1 MTDKPAHTL
10 VIGTGVI
17 GPSLALCLALAGH
30 PTALV
35 ARRSEAIPEAEAA
48 IETAFREL
56 AEAELLPVSAEG
68 WRGRLSFGNDLA
80 AAASDAE
87 FAFEAISEDAEAK
100 QALFVALEAVAPP
113 EAILASTT
121 SGMAVDIIARKCA
134 RKYRVAVAH
143 FANPP
148 HLMPAV
154 EVVPGSAT
162 DGAVMDRLCAFVH
175 DLGKQPI
182 RLKRDLP
189 GHLFNRLQFALMR
202 EAFALVRNGAA
213 DAEDIDKV
221 VKEGY
226 ALRLAAEG
234 PLEKAD
240 LAGLSLVASVAQY
253 LYPDLD
259 TSQTPEDLNGM
270 IQDGN
275 SGAKAGRGFFDWTPE
290 RSVAV
295 VAERNQEV
303 IRHLKRLRARRGTM
317 EGG

>member
-1 MTDKPAHTL
+1 MTDKAAHTL
-10 VIGTGVI
+10 VIGSGAM

-30 PTALV
+30 DTVLV
-35 ARRSEAIPEAEAA
+35 ARRAAALRAAESA
-48 IETAFREL
+48 IESAYREL
-56 AEAELLPVSAEG
+56 AEADLLPPTADG
-68 WRGRLSFGNDLA
+68 WRGRLSFGGDLPQA
-80 AAASDAE
+80 ARNAD
-87 FAFEAISEDAEAK
+87 FAFEAIAENVEAK
-100 QALFVALEAVAPP
+100 QALFAALDAAAPP
-113 EAILASTT
+113 RAILASTT
-121 SGMAVDIIARKCA
+121 SGMAVDIIAAKCQRKG
-134 RKYRVAVAH
+134 RVAVAH

-162 DGAVMDRLCAFVH
+162 DGAVMDDLCAFVH
-175 DLGKQPI
+175 GLGKQPI

-213 DAEDIDKV
+213 SAEDIDKV

-240 LAGLSLVASVAQY
+240 LAGLSLVASVAEY

-259 TSQTPEDLNGM
+259 TSQTPEDLTAM
-270 IQDGN
+270 IRDGKT
-275 SGAKAGRGFFDWTPE
+275 GAKGGRGFFDWTAE
-290 RSVAV
+290 RSAAV

-303 IRHLKRLRARRGTM
+303 IRHLKRLGAGRGTA
-317 EGG
+317 ERD

>member
-1 MTDKPAHTL
+1 MTDEAQQTL
-10 VIGTGVI
+10 VIGSGAMA
-17 GPSLALCLALAGH
+17 PSLALCLALAGH
-30 PTALV
+30 DTALV
-35 ARRSEAIPEAEAA
+35 ARRGEALREAEAA
-48 IETAFREL
+48 IDIAHREL
-56 AEAELLPVSAEG
+56 AEADLLPETAPG
-68 WRGRLSFGNDLA
+68 WRARLSFGTDLA
-80 AAASDAE
+80 DAAGSAS
-87 FAFEAISEDAEAK
+87 FAFEAISEDVEAK
-100 QALFVALEAVAPP
+100 QTLFAALDAAAPP
-113 EAILASTT
+113 DAILASTT
-121 SGMAVDIIARKCA
+121 SGMAVDIIAAKCCRKS
-134 RKYRVAVAH
+134 RVAVAH

-162 DGAVMDRLCAFVH
+162 EDSVMDRLCSFVRG
-175 DLGKQPI
+175 LGKQPI

-202 EAFALVRNGAA
+202 EAFALVRTGAA

-240 LAGLSLVASVAQY
+240 LAGLPLVASVAQY

-259 TSQTPEDLNGM
+259 ISQTPEDLNGM

-290 RSVAV
+290 RSAAV
-295 VAERNQEV
+295 VTERNQEV
-303 IRHLKRLRARRGTM
+303 IRHLKRLRAARGTS
-317 EGG
+317 G